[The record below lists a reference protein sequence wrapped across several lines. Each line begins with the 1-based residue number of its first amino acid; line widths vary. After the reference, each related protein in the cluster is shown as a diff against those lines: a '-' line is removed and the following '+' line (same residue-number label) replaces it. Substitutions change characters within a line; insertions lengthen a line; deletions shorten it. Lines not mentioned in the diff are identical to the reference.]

1 MPALPHPLIQKPL
14 SGEHFHFQLGFVVED
29 LMAAAQHWVRV
40 FGVGPFHIMPRIAA
54 PCDYRGSTAQ
64 IDLQVGVAQAGPAQI
79 ELIQDFTAGPSVLKE
94 IRELHGNKAFGLH
107 QIATLVTD
115 YESTIAHYT
124 DNGYEVACRMTTP
137 RQRIGYVDTFDD
149 FGFYTEVVEETPG
162 LKKNL
167 AAIAKTCAT
176 WDGSDPIRI
185 LTRDGYRTPDQG

>member
-1 MPALPHPLIQKPL
+1 MPALPHPLIQKSL
-14 SGEHFHFQLGFVVED
+14 SGGHFHFQLGFIVED
-29 LMAAAQHWVRV
+29 LMAAAEHWVRV

-64 IDLQVGVAQAGPAQI
+64 IDLQVGVAQAGPAQT

-124 DNGYEVACRMTTP
+124 DNGYEVACQLTTP
-137 RQRIGYVDTFDD
+137 RQRIGYVDTF
-149 FGFYTEVVEETPG
+149 GRG
-162 LKKNL
+162 
-167 AAIAKTCAT
+167 
-176 WDGSDPIRI
+176 R
-185 LTRDGYRTPDQG
+185 